1 MRGMSLLQ
9 MAGGV
14 AVAGVVAAGST
25 AFTAAGLT
33 KTFTGLNDRDGYIGG
48 SVSHTVTG
56 AVVTGMLFTQAA
68 TASPGENKVTAV
80 ALTFDTATPV
90 GATVTLTQTGGTV
103 GGAATGGAATGFYCQ
118 VVQANHS
125 SSCTVGHSS
134 NNNNGDWFDGITSV
148 VVGVV

>member
-1 MRGMSLLQ
+1 MRSMSLLQ

-33 KTFTGLNDRDGYIGG
+33 KTLNPANERNGYIGG

-56 AVVTGMLFTQAA
+56 ATLTGMLFTQAA
-68 TASPGENKVTAV
+68 GASPGENKVTGIT
-80 ALTFDTATPV
+80 LTFDSATPD
-90 GATVTLTQTGGTV
+90 GAVVTVTQTGGTV
-103 GGAATGGAATGFYCQ
+103 GGAASGGAATGFFCQ
-118 VVQANHS
+118 PVQADNTS
-125 SSCTVGHSS
+125 ACTVGHTTT
-134 NNNNGDWFDGITSV
+134 NNNGDWFTGITSV